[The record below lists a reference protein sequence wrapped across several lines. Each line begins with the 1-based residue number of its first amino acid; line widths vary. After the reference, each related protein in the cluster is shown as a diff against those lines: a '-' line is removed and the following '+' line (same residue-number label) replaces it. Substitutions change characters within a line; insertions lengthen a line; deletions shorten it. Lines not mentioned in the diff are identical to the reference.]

1 MTQMDTEKQFDQLVR
16 ITAQQGEQI
25 SALAA
30 NYKTLE
36 KGLNT
41 LSTSVQ
47 ELTRS
52 FHKPVNFTAWISI
65 TISAIVLAAVY
76 LEARFDPVEKL
87 AERAVNWTDARDA
100 LLQEDYVVWGSQL
113 AKNEHN
119 FERVHELSE
128 EVDKVSERVAVIE
141 GAWPLMLKQLD
152 AVDSGGSRRWVSQTA
167 REE

>member
-1 MTQMDTEKQFDQLVR
+1 MAQMDTEKQFDQLVR

-36 KGLNT
+36 KGLGT
-41 LSTSVQ
+41 LSQSVQ
-47 ELTRS
+47 ELTKS

-65 TISAIVLAAVY
+65 SISAVVLAAVY

-87 AERAVNWTDARDA
+87 SERAVRWTDERDRA
-100 LLQEDYVVWGSQL
+100 LQEDYVLWGAQG
-113 AKNEHN
+113 AKLEHN
-119 FERVHELSE
+119 FNRVHELSE
-128 EVDKVSERVAVIE
+128 EVDKVSERVAAIE

-152 AVDSGGSRRWVSQTA
+152 AVDNGGSRRWVAPTTKA
-167 REE
+167 E